1 MPRRTVYPDGAP
13 CWIDRVT
20 TDLTAAQQWYAAL
33 FGWEYTEEGGNVTAQ
48 LGGEIVAGFGV
59 APAPVEAWTV
69 YLATRDLGATIAGA
83 EQMGGRVTMA
93 PVAVGEFGRLALAV
107 DPAGATV
114 GFWEGHR
121 PEGVVLADE
130 AGSACRYELRV
141 GDAAVAGHFYQT
153 LFGRDAS
160 GLVVADESARPAWVV
175 YFGTDDLAGTVLRA
189 LGAGA
194 RIMRQNADG
203 SVVLRDS
210 RGAVFGLTGPVGWL
224 ARGGLVAPGRRS

>member
-1 MPRRTVYPDGAP
+1 MPRRTAYPDGAP

-20 TDLTAAQQWYAAL
+20 ADLTAAQHWYAAL

-48 LGGEIVAGFGV
+48 QGGEIVAGFGV
-59 APAPVEAWTV
+59 APVPVEAWTV
-69 YLATRDLGATIAGA
+69 YLATKDLGATIAGA
-83 EQMGGRVTMA
+83 VRMGGRVTMA

-107 DPAGATV
+107 DPAGAAV
-114 GFWEGHR
+114 GLWEGHR

-141 GDAAVAGHFYQT
+141 GDAGAAEAGHFYRT
-153 LFGRDAS
+153 LFGRAAS
-160 GLVVADESARPAWVV
+160 DLVVADGSGRPTWVV
-175 YFGTDDLAGTVLRA
+175 YFGAADLAGTVLRA

-194 RIMRQNADG
+194 RITGQNADG

-210 RGAVFGLTGPVGWL
+210 RGAVFGLTGQW
-224 ARGGLVAPGRRS
+224 AGRAAAGP